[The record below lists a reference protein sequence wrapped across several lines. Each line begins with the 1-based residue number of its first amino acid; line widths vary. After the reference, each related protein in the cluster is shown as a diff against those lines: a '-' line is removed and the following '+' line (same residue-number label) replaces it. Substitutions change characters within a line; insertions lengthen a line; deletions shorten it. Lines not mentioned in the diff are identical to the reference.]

1 MNDVV
6 FKIVDDIDDE
16 SLLSMFDDD
25 TIVYVRP
32 GVYAMSDRKL
42 ESLINIANIQK
53 YYQCNPVRFI
63 EDFFNITLL
72 DAQAYIVARTW
83 NCPNVMVLA
92 SRAFGKSTVIDLMLM
107 AKDMLFCNVWSYI
120 ASGSGSQAEQTFI
133 TLERIA
139 NDGIDEMRNS
149 TGYIFK
155 NEVEINNAAGDGFSH
170 GNNGFRY
177 SLYNGSFTQTLN
189 SNIDKK
195 RGMRGNVIFDEC
207 GFLSEEMLEVYGA
220 FAAVNKGFAS
230 GKDRN
235 GKMIDPIRL
244 RTFATNIPNQK
255 FYISSASSTDTK
267 FYRLYREFAKRQLMG
282 DRDYCVIQV
291 SCDIVLKPTIHGEVV
306 NALLK
311 KSDIETAVRTNPEK
325 ARREYYCEFTSDA
338 GNEAIIRRG
347 VITRNSETRVPL
359 LYNDTNNKKFVICY
373 DPARSRDNSII
384 TVMEIYQDENGE
396 YRGRIVNCINMI
408 DISNKRRAPMQTP
421 DQVDYLRQVILDYN
435 GDAPEYYNI
444 EAVLIDAGAG
454 GAGKVIADMLM
465 QDWVDSKG
473 KTHRGLIDK
482 ELDKQLGTGYSNKYP
497 NAVDKV
503 KLMEP
508 SKYKSI
514 MYESAIEMTNSNLI
528 DFTAEYDN
536 KGYLTLFQTDDA
548 ATAKVKKEIEE
559 RLRKEKLSDEDF
571 AIRLKEELKK
581 SSIVKTKMVKLD
593 PYQEIALANIDALK
607 EELVNMRRIKRDSG
621 KDSFELIPEKEGKLH
636 DDRAY
641 TYVMA
646 AFWLH
651 EKRMANIRSKKRPK
665 DKNILDQFKI
675 RAPQRH
681 ESIFS

>member
-1 MNDVV
+1 
-6 FKIVDDIDDE
+6 
-16 SLLSMFDDD
+16 
-25 TIVYVRP
+25 
-32 GVYAMSDRKL
+32 
-42 ESLINIANIQK
+42 
-53 YYQCNPVRFI
+53 
-63 EDFFNITLL
+63 
-72 DAQAYIVARTW
+72 
-83 NCPNVMVLA
+83 
-92 SRAFGKSTVIDLMLM
+92 
-107 AKDMLFCNVWSYI
+107 
-120 ASGSGSQAEQTFI
+120 
-133 TLERIA
+133 
-139 NDGIDEMRNS
+139 
-149 TGYIFK
+149 
-155 NEVEINNAAGDGFSH
+155 
-170 GNNGFRY
+170 
-177 SLYNGSFTQTLN
+177 
-189 SNIDKK
+189 
-195 RGMRGNVIFDEC
+195 
-207 GFLSEEMLEVYGA
+207 
-220 FAAVNKGFAS
+220 
-230 GKDRN
+230 
-235 GKMIDPIRL
+235 
-244 RTFATNIPNQK
+244 
-255 FYISSASSTDTK
+255 
-267 FYRLYREFAKRQLMG
+267 
-282 DRDYCVIQV
+282 
-291 SCDIVLKPTIHGEVV
+291 
-306 NALLK
+306 
-311 KSDIETAVRTNPEK
+311 
-325 ARREYYCEFTSDA
+325 
-338 GNEAIIRRG
+338 
-347 VITRNSETRVPL
+347 
-359 LYNDTNNKKFVICY
+359 
-373 DPARSRDNSII
+373 
-384 TVMEIYQDENGE
+384 
-396 YRGRIVNCINMI
+396 
-408 DISNKRRAPMQTP
+408 
-421 DQVDYLRQVILDYN
+421 
-435 GDAPEYYNI
+435 
-444 EAVLIDAGAG
+444 
-454 GAGKVIADMLM
+454 M

>member
-1 MNDVV
+1 MNNVS
-6 FKIVDDIDDE
+6 FKIVDNIDDADLM
-16 SLLSMFDDD
+16 SIFNDD
-25 TIVYVRP
+25 TTVYIRP
-32 GVYAMSDRKL
+32 GSYAMSDRKL
-42 ESLINIANIQK
+42 ESLKNIAWIQK

-63 EDFFNITLL
+63 DDFFNITLL

-155 NEVEINNAAGDGFSH
+155 QEVEINNAAGDGFSH
-170 GNNGFRY
+170 GNNGFKY

-235 GKMIDPIRL
+235 GKMIDTVRL

-291 SCDIVLKPTIHGEVV
+291 PCDVVLRPTIHGEVV

-359 LYNDTNNKKFVICY
+359 LYNDTKKKKFVICY

-384 TVMEIYQDENGE
+384 TVMEIYEDDNGE
-396 YRGRIVNCINMI
+396 YRGSVVNCINMV

-435 GDAPEYYNI
+435 GDALGYSNI
-444 EAVLIDAGAG
+444 EAVMIDAGAG

-473 KTHRGLIDK
+473 KNHNGLIDK
-482 ELDKQLGTGYSNKYP
+482 ELDRQLGTGYSKKYP

-503 KLMEP
+503 KLIEP
-508 SKYKSI
+508 SKFKSI
-514 MYESAIEMTNSNLI
+514 MYECAIEVTNSDLV

-536 KGYLTLFQTDDA
+536 KGYLTIFQADDA
-548 ATAKVKKEIEE
+548 ETSKAKKEIED
-559 RLRKEKLSDEDF
+559 RLKKEKLSDEEF
-571 AIRLKEELKK
+571 AIRMREELKK
-581 SSIVKTKMVKLD
+581 SAVVKTKMVKLD

-641 TYVMA
+641 TYIMCC
-646 AFWLH
+646 FHLH
-651 EKRMANIRSKKRPK
+651 EKRLSNIRNKKK
-665 DKNILDQFKI
+665 TNTTDIISQFKI
-675 RAPQRH
+675 RTPQRQAG
-681 ESIFS
+681 IFS

>member
-1 MNDVV
+1 
-6 FKIVDDIDDE
+6 
-16 SLLSMFDDD
+16 
-25 TIVYVRP
+25 
-32 GVYAMSDRKL
+32 
-42 ESLINIANIQK
+42 
-53 YYQCNPVRFI
+53 
-63 EDFFNITLL
+63 
-72 DAQAYIVARTW
+72 
-83 NCPNVMVLA
+83 
-92 SRAFGKSTVIDLMLM
+92 
-107 AKDMLFCNVWSYI
+107 
-120 ASGSGSQAEQTFI
+120 
-133 TLERIA
+133 
-139 NDGIDEMRNS
+139 
-149 TGYIFK
+149 
-155 NEVEINNAAGDGFSH
+155 
-170 GNNGFRY
+170 
-177 SLYNGSFTQTLN
+177 
-189 SNIDKK
+189 
-195 RGMRGNVIFDEC
+195 MRGNVIFDEC
-207 GFLSEEMLEVYGA
+207 GFLTEEMLEVYGA

-291 SCDIVLKPTIHGEVV
+291 PCDIVLKPTIHGEVV

-359 LYNDTNNKKFVICY
+359 LYNDTNKKKFVICY

-421 DQVDYLRQVILDYN
+421 DQVNYLRQVILDYN
-435 GDAPEYYNI
+435 GDEIEYSNI

-503 KLMEP
+503 KLLEP

-514 MYESAIEMTNSNLI
+514 MYESAIEMTNSNLV
-528 DFTAEYDN
+528 DFTTEYDN
-536 KGYLTLFQTDDA
+536 KGYLTIFQTDDA
-548 ATAKVKKEIEE
+548 ATAKVKKEIED
-559 RLRKEKLSDEDF
+559 RLKKEKMSEEDY

-593 PYQEIALANIDALK
+593 SYQEIALANIDALK

-646 AFWLH
+646 TYWLH
-651 EKRMANIRSKKRPK
+651 EKRMANIRQKKKPK
-665 DKNILDQFKI
+665 TTNMLEHFKI